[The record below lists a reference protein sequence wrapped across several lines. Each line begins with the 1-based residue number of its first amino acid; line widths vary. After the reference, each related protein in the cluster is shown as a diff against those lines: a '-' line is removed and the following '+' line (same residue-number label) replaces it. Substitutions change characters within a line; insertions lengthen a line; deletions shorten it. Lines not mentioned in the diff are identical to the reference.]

1 VTAPGTQALIEVVDA
16 PDDALR
22 QAIAAPLL
30 QFNTALAGPSGHR
43 ALALVL
49 RNEAGAVH
57 GGLWGATGYG
67 WLYTQ
72 MLVVPQA
79 LRGTG
84 VGRLLMLKA
93 ESVALHRGCHHAW
106 VDTQFGARDFYE
118 KLGYKVFGEL
128 PDYPSGF
135 TRSFLHK
142 QLGAA

>member
-1 VTAPGTQALIEVVDA
+1 MSAPAQPLRVEVATA

-30 QFNTALAGPSGHR
+30 QFNTALAGPSGHQ

-49 RNEAGAVH
+49 RDSAGAVQ
-57 GGLWGATGYG
+57 GGLWAATGYG

-84 VGRLLMLKA
+84 LGRRLMQQA
-93 ESVALHRGCHHAW
+93 EELALQRGCHHAW
-106 VDTQFGARDFYE
+106 VDTQFGARAFYE
-118 KLGYKVFGEL
+118 QLGYAVFGEL

-135 TRSFLHK
+135 TRSYLQK
-142 QLGAA
+142 KLGAA